1 MSTWLFSWVS
11 ECSSPILHT
20 LGNYREEFP
29 VMTPRR
35 WLQILKPKF
44 NRSHKAFWVNLL
56 SMSILLGMGK
66 IPFLTWSALSYAGFS
81 WLEEVLGWGWILFSL
96 ARKQT
101 YIFFFFLVSFTIY
114 WNYLHIN
121 FIFLYIFYYQK
132 HLLSLSHRSL
142 MIVHLLY
149 FYVRN
154 LFMLKLSR

>member
-101 YIFFFFLVSFTIY
+101 YIFFFFGFFYYILKLFTY
-114 WNYLHIN
+114 K
-121 FIFLYIFYYQK
+121 LYILI
-132 HLLSLSHRSL
+132 HILLSKTFAFSIS
-142 MIVHLLY
+142 
-149 FYVRN
+149 
-154 LFMLKLSR
+154 